1 MLNSN
6 VSRLWPVAGWFLVV
20 VALLAVSIGVGAKM
34 STTVSLLVLSTSPII
49 VMWLLAQHAAPP
61 TVAEILHAAR
71 QKP

>member
-1 MLNSN
+1 MLKSYP
-6 VSRLWPVAGWFLVV
+6 SRLLSITAWFLTVAVV
-20 VALLAVSIGVGAKM
+20 GAISVGVGATI
-34 STTVSLLVLSTSPII
+34 STTVSLIVLGLSPML

>member
-1 MLNSN
+1 VSKSTL
-6 VSRLWPVAGWFLVV
+6 SRLWPIAGWFLF
-20 VALLAVSIGVGAKM
+20 VAVLIAVSIDAGAKI
-34 STTVSLLVLSTSPII
+34 STTVSLLVLSASPVM

>member
-1 MLNSN
+1 MKRYPSHL
-6 VSRLWPVAGWFLVV
+6 LPITAWLLAVAVL
-20 VALLAVSIGVGAKM
+20 AAVSIGVGAKI
-34 STTVSLLVLSTSPII
+34 STTISLLVLSASPIV